1 MRENTK
7 QFVISIALG
16 LILYSLLESL
26 LAVLLILTGFVLIRV
41 LGPDVYQI
49 RESLAR
55 LVKERGM
62 S

>member
-16 LILYSLLESL
+16 LILYSPLESL